1 MARWEHFWITMGFCG
16 FFLLHVFQVIKTGWN
31 NFRGMVSGM
40 EIRPAD
46 ALPYT
51 EERRDA

>member
-1 MARWEHFWITMGFCG
+1 
-16 FFLLHVFQVIKTGWN
+16 VFQVIKTGWN

>member
-1 MARWEHFWITMGFCG
+1 MARWEHFWLALGFCG
-16 FFLLHVFQVIKTGWN
+16 FFLVHVTQVVLAGWN
-31 NFRGMVSGM
+31 NFRGMVSGI

-46 ALPYT
+46 SVPYA